1 MKTLLSYD
9 LRIQQILIILFLAA
23 IIAAAVTAQDFL
35 YISIFIEF
43 FIIAIVQY
51 SLNIIKFL
59 SNEYAKKDSRKLYI
73 IVSTYVVI
81 TFLLFILGS
90 FMKVNFHYDFLEW
103 IPISWIA
110 LSPVLIIQSLVISFY
125 DKEYKRI
132 NHHV

>member
-23 IIAAAVTAQDFL
+23 IIAAAVTDQDFL

-59 SNEYAKKDSRKLYI
+59 SDEYAKKDSRKLYI

-81 TFLLFILGS
+81 TFLLFILGG
-90 FMKVNFHYDFLEW
+90 FMKVDFHYDFLEW
-103 IPISWIA
+103 IPISWIV
-110 LSPVLIIQSLVISFY
+110 LSPVLII
-125 DKEYKRI
+125 
-132 NHHV
+132 

>member
-23 IIAAAVTAQDFL
+23 IIAAAVTDQDFL

-59 SNEYAKKDSRKLYI
+59 SDEYAKKDSRKLYI

-81 TFLLFILGS
+81 TFLLFILGG
-90 FMKVNFHYDFLEW
+90 FMKVDFHYDFLEW
-103 IPISWIA
+103 IPISWIV

-125 DKEYKRI
+125 DKEYKKI
-132 NHHV
+132 NNHV